1 MLITD
6 APSNFPL
13 ARHELF
19 RTKNLDEARER
30 VGKIFCPHYLNL
42 RERDTQLDARHHSV
56 PVGKEVSLNYVQ
68 YGAAVDIE
76 PGCLGD
82 FYLLQIPLRGY
93 AQIQCG
99 QQQIAA
105 HSNMASLPSPTE
117 PLTMAWGKDSPHL
130 IVRLSKGA
138 VVRQFE
144 ALNQDVLVRPLVFQL
159 GVNME
164 SPSLTPMLDFVKYL
178 YATYNQNSTFERSPL
193 ADQAESYLMSSL
205 LSLVPHNYSTSLDF
219 ELHRALLPRSVRRA
233 QEFLHAHAQEPL
245 SLAEICAQLGIGS
258 RALQIAFKQHLGLG
272 PMAYLRDI
280 RLDAIRKILSDSN
293 SVWQSSDQMR
303 PKISELA
310 LQFNFLHLGHFAQH
324 YRQRFG
330 ELPTQT
336 IRYRRETLQRSWLK
350 KLSNKP

>member
-42 RERDTQLDARHHSV
+42 RERGTQLDARQHSV
-56 PVGKEVSLNYVQ
+56 SVSKEVSLNYVQ
-68 YGAAVDIE
+68 NGAAVDIE
-76 PGCLGD
+76 PGYLGD
-82 FYLLQIPLRGY
+82 FYLLQIPLRGH

-105 HSNMASLPSPTE
+105 HSKMASLPSPTE
-117 PLTMAWGKDSPHL
+117 PLTMAWAKDSPHL

-144 ALNQDVLVRPLVFQL
+144 ALNQDVLVRPLVFEL
-159 GVNME
+159 GVDME
-164 SPSLTPMLDFVKYL
+164 SPNLAPMLDFVRYL
-178 YATYNQNSTFERSPL
+178 YATYDRNRTTERSPL
-193 ADQAESYLMSSL
+193 AEQAESFLISSL
-205 LSLVPHNYSTSLDF
+205 LSLVTHNYSTSLDR
-219 ELHRALLPRSVRRA
+219 ELDRALLPRSVKRA

-258 RALQIAFKQHLGLG
+258 RTLQIAFKQHLGLG

-280 RLDAIRKILSDSN
+280 RLDAIRKILSDHDG
-293 SVWQSSDQMR
+293 VRQSSDQMR

-310 LQFNFLHLGHFAQH
+310 LKFNFLHLGHFAQH
-324 YRQRFG
+324 YQQRFG
-330 ELPTQT
+330 ELPTDT
-336 IRYRRETLQRSWLK
+336 MRYRRETRQRS
-350 KLSNKP
+350 

>member
-1 MLITD
+1 MLLTA
-6 APSNFPL
+6 APADFPL

-42 RERDTQLDARHHSV
+42 RESGTQLDARHHSV
-56 PVGKEVSLNYVQ
+56 PVGKDVSLNYVQ

-76 PGCLGD
+76 PGYLGG
-82 FYLLQIPLRGY
+82 FYLLQIPLRGH

-99 QQQIAA
+99 QQQIAS
-105 HSNMASLPSPTE
+105 HSKIASLPSPTE
-117 PLTMAWGKDSPHL
+117 PLTMAWAKDSPHL

-144 ALNQDVLVRPLVFQL
+144 ALNQDVLVKPLVFEL
-159 GVNME
+159 GVDME
-164 SPSLTPMLDFVKYL
+164 SPNLAPMLDFVRYL
-178 YATYNQNSTFERSPL
+178 YTTYDRNRTIERSPL
-193 ADQAESYLMSSL
+193 AEQAESYLISSL
-205 LSLVPHNYSTSLDF
+205 ISLVNHNYTAALDR
-219 ELHRALLPRSVRRA
+219 ELFRTVLPRSVKRA
-233 QEFLHAHAQEPL
+233 QDFLHAHLHEPL
-245 SLAEICAQLGIGS
+245 SLAEICSQLGVGS
-258 RALQIAFKQHLGLG
+258 RTLQIAFKQHLGLG

-280 RLDAIRKILSDSN
+280 RLDAIRKILSGGSI
-293 SVWQSSDQMR
+293 SWQGVDQVR

-324 YRQRFG
+324 YQRRFG

-336 IRYRRETLQRSWLK
+336 LRYRK
-350 KLSNKP
+350 KALR